1 MSERNFYLSRIAC
14 EKWYVK
20 FFFQS
25 DMRFSKCVQF
35 MLGSRR
41 GLDLIKKFRGFE
53 SPSWVCTLGS
63 SLILFWDSFFMF
75 ISTKLKFKQL
85 GYKRYGFMKLRERR
99 IASPSRILGFFL
111 AATYIFCFNMSI
123 QLRSE
128 MYTNHG
134 TARGLSKVT

>member
-1 MSERNFYLSRIAC
+1 
-14 EKWYVK
+14 
-20 FFFQS
+20 
-25 DMRFSKCVQF
+25 

-53 SPSWVCTLGS
+53 SASWVCTLGS

-85 GYKRYGFMKLRERR
+85 GYKRYGFMKLRERG

-134 TARGLSKVT
+134 TAQGLSKVT

>member
-1 MSERNFYLSRIAC
+1 
-14 EKWYVK
+14 
-20 FFFQS
+20 
-25 DMRFSKCVQF
+25 
-35 MLGSRR
+35 
-41 GLDLIKKFRGFE
+41 
-53 SPSWVCTLGS
+53 
-63 SLILFWDSFFMF
+63 MF

-111 AATYIFCFNMSI
+111 AATYIFSFNMSI

>member
-1 MSERNFYLSRIAC
+1 
-14 EKWYVK
+14 
-20 FFFQS
+20 
-25 DMRFSKCVQF
+25 

-85 GYKRYGFMKLRERR
+85 GYKRYGFMKGETDR
-99 IASPSRILGFFL
+99 F
-111 AATYIFCFNMSI
+111 T
-123 QLRSE
+123 Q
-128 MYTNHG
+128 
-134 TARGLSKVT
+134 